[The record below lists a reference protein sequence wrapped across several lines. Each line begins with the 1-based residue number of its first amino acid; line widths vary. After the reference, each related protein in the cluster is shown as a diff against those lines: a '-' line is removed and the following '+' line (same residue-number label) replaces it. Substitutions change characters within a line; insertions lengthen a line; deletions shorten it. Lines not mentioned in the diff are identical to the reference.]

1 MKGKKVPELYHGPGC
16 YHPSHVDSSAAR
28 PRLPLFPLPNV
39 VHFPRTELKL
49 HVFEPRYR
57 QLVRDLVESEEDLR
71 WVGIVLLRPDAE
83 RGFGE
88 PPAIFPDGTAGRLV
102 AVEDLPDGRS
112 NIVLHG
118 DFRFAVEREVED
130 FGLPYRQAVVRPL
143 DEIRVDE
150 EDPGVVAVRRDLLLS
165 AWKLAGE
172 MGERFPFN
180 ESDLEELLS
189 RGSFEALVNGMAAEL
204 DLPAPRKIDLLEKA
218 LPERA
223 LELLR
228 ILRSRQ
234 RVLDLLRPYR
244 QLARGAEQN

>member
-1 MKGKKVPELYHGPGC
+1 MK
-16 YHPSHVDSSAAR
+16 SSPPR

-57 QLVRDLVESEEDLR
+57 QLVRDLVEQEEDLR
-71 WVGIVLLRPDAE
+71 WVGIVLLRPEAE

-102 AVEDLPDGRS
+102 AVETLPDGRS

-118 DFRFAVEREVED
+118 DFRFSVEREVED
-130 FGLPYRQAVVRPL
+130 LGLPYRQAVVRPL
-143 DEIRVDE
+143 EEIQVDE
-150 EDPGVVAVRRDLLLS
+150 EDPGVVAVRRDLLLA

-172 MGERFPFN
+172 MGERFPLD
-180 ESDLEELLS
+180 ESDLEGLLAQ
-189 RGSFEALVNGMAAEL
+189 GSFEALVNGMAADL
-204 DLPAPRKIDLLEKA
+204 DLPALRKIDLLEKA
-218 LPERA
+218 LPDRA
-223 LELLR
+223 FELLR

-234 RVLDLLRPYR
+234 RVLDLLHPYR
-244 QLARGAEQN
+244 RLAEGAEQN

>member
-1 MKGKKVPELYHGPGC
+1 VK
-16 YHPSHVDSSAAR
+16 SSTPR

-57 QLVRDLVESEEDLR
+57 QLVRDLVNREEDLR
-71 WVGIVLLRPDAE
+71 WVGIVLLRPQPE

-102 AVEDLPDGRS
+102 SVDPLPDGRS

-118 DFRFAVEREVED
+118 EFRFAVEREVED
-130 FGLPYRQAVVRPL
+130 LGRPYRQAVVRPL
-143 DEIRVDE
+143 EEIQVDE
-150 EDPGVVAVRRDLLLS
+150 EDPGVIGVRRDLLLA
-165 AWKLAGE
+165 AWKLVGE
-172 MGERFPFN
+172 MGDRFPLD
-180 ESDLEELLS
+180 ETDLEGLLA
-189 RGSFEALVNGMAAEL
+189 RESFEALVNGLAADL
-204 DLPAPRKIDLLEKA
+204 DLPALRKIDLLEKA

-244 QLARGAEQN
+244 QLAENAEVN